1 MSDRLLAIFLIG
13 HPVDGDYP
21 AWLRQRMQ
29 YARVDLDDLKIA
41 NDQGEGVGNWAGM
54 PCRVRHLDTIDQ
66 GPLLVSFDRSDF
78 EAAMALPPAAD
89 YRLPPPL
96 AVFADACQA
105 LSPNVALLTSVPLD
119 EAGADRYAADLAA
132 ETAAGPSATLCEGP
146 YSALFLSSFDIV
158 MLEDEQPLLATLPRR
173 DVAGG
178 AVFLGV
184 PAQ

>member
-13 HPVDGDYP
+13 HTVDGDYL

-29 YARVDLDDLKIA
+29 YARVDLDDLKIV
-41 NDQGEGVGNWAGM
+41 NDRGEGVGIWAGM
-54 PCRVRHLDTIDQ
+54 PCRIRHLDAIDE
-66 GPLLVSFDRSDF
+66 GPLVLSFDRSDF
-78 EAAMALPPAAD
+78 QAAMALPPATD
-89 YRLPPPL
+89 YQLPPPV

-105 LSPNVALLTSVPLD
+105 LRPNVALLTSQPLD
-119 EAGADRYAADLAA
+119 EADVDRYAADLAA
-132 ETAAGPSATLCEGP
+132 ETAAGPSAALCEGP

-158 MLEDEQPLLATLPRR
+158 MLEDEQPLLRELPRQ

-184 PAQ
+184 SAP